1 MQEKDI
7 QYMQR
12 ALDLAQKGM
21 GKVSPNPMV
30 GCVIVCNDEVIGEG
44 YHEQYGGLHAEP
56 NAVNSIEDKS
66 IITNS
71 TVYVTLE
78 PCAHHGKTPPCA
90 ELLATLKPKRVVICN
105 DDPNPLV
112 AGKGIQQLKDAGIEV
127 ETGVLEEK
135 GRSLNKRFFTF
146 QEKKR
151 PYIILKWAETKDGF
165 IARKDFD
172 SKWISGEESRKLVH
186 QWRADESSIMVGTN
200 TAKHDNPSLNVRLVE
215 GNNPIRIVID
225 RELKLPV
232 NLNLFD
238 QTQETIVYNS
248 IKSEVVGKVK
258 YVELDFSSSI
268 IDQVL
273 ADLYTDKVLSLFV
286 EGGTFLL
293 NQFLEA
299 DLWDEAKIFKSTTE
313 TFGEGIKAP
322 LPPKNRIFSQQIGN
336 DRLEFYLNK

>member
-21 GKVSPNPMV
+21 GNVNPNPMV
-30 GCVIVCNDEVIGEG
+30 GCVIVCDGEVIGEG

-56 NAVNSIEDKS
+56 NAVNSVIDKTKIVDS
-66 IITNS
+66 S
-71 TVYVTLE
+71 VYVTLE

-112 AGKGIQQLKDAGIEV
+112 AGKGIQQLEDAGIEV

-135 GRSLNKRFFTF
+135 GRSINKRFFTF

-172 SKWISGEESRKLVH
+172 SKWISGDQSRKLVH
-186 QWRADESSIMVGTN
+186 RWRAEESSIMVGTN
-200 TAKHDNPSLNVRLVE
+200 TAKYDNPSLNVRLVE
-215 GNNPIRIVID
+215 GSNPIRIVID

-273 ADLYTDKVLSLFV
+273 ENLYTDKVLSLFV

-299 DLWDEAKIFKSTTE
+299 DLWDEAKVFKSTTE
-313 TFGEGIKAP
+313 EFSEGIKSP
-322 LPPKNRIFSQQIGN
+322 LSPKNRIFSQQIGN
-336 DRLEFYLNK
+336 DRLEYYLNK

>member
-21 GKVSPNPMV
+21 GNVSPNPMV

-186 QWRADESSIMVGTN
+186 QWRAEESSIMVGTN

-258 YVELDFSSSI
+258 YVELDFSSSV

-273 ADLYTDKVLSLFV
+273 ENLYTDKVLSLFV

-293 NQFLEA
+293 NQFLET
-299 DLWDEAKIFKSTTE
+299 DLWDEAKVFKSITE

-322 LPPKNRIFSQQIGN
+322 LSPKNRVFSQQIGN

>member
-151 PYIILKWAETKDGF
+151 PYIILKWVETKDGF

-186 QWRADESSIMVGTN
+186 QWRAEESSIMVGTN

-258 YVELDFSSSI
+258 YVELDFSSSV

-273 ADLYTDKVLSLFV
+273 ENLYTDKVLSLFV

-293 NQFLEA
+293 NQFLET
-299 DLWDEAKIFKSTTE
+299 DLWDEAKVFKSITE

-322 LPPKNRIFSQQIGN
+322 LSPKNRVFSQQIGN

>member
-21 GKVSPNPMV
+21 GNVSPNPMV
-30 GCVIVCNDEVIGEG
+30 GCVIVCDDEVIGEG

-56 NAVNSIEDKS
+56 NAINSVIDKTK
-66 IITNS
+66 IVDS

-78 PCAHHGKTPPCA
+78 PCAHQGKTPPCA
-90 ELLATLKPKRVVICN
+90 DLLATLKPNRVVICS

-112 AGKGIQQLKDAGIEV
+112 AGKGIQLLKDAGVEV

-151 PYIILKWAETKDGF
+151 PYVILKWAETKDGF
-165 IARKDFD
+165 IARKDYD

-186 QWRADESSIMVGTN
+186 RWRSEESSIMVGAK
-200 TAKHDNPSLNVRLVE
+200 TAKYDNPSLNVRLVE
-215 GNNPIRIVID
+215 GKNPIRIVID
-225 RELKLPV
+225 RALKLPQT
-232 NLNLFD
+232 LNLFD

-248 IKSEVVGKVK
+248 LKNEVAGKIK
-258 YVELDFSSSI
+258 YVRLDFSSSI

-273 ADLYTDKVLSLFV
+273 VDLYDNKVLSLFV
-286 EGGTFLL
+286 EGGTNLL

-299 DLWDEAKIFKSTTE
+299 GLWDEAKVFKSTTE
-313 TFGEGIKAP
+313 AFGVGIKSP
-322 LPPKNRIFSQQIGN
+322 LSPKNRVFSQQIGN
-336 DRLEFYLNK
+336 DRLEYYLNK